1 MKKYL
6 KEHAWAIVGHAFI
19 WVVPLI
25 TLLILTYN
33 KVESIKYLNIVGV
46 VGCVIFMI
54 VYYKKLKKIIRDK
67 FLEKR
72 IKNEP
77 VWLYRI
83 FQWVNFMLAFAIFFL
98 LYDFIGEYIN
108 EIKNFLLIFMI
119 EGTFGYVCL
128 VIDGI
133 GANKVVDEIEQ

>member
-54 VYYKKLKKIIRDK
+54 VYYKKLKGIIRDK

-83 FQWVNFMLAFAIFFL
+83 FQWVNFMLAFVIFFL

-108 EIKNFLLIFMI
+108 EIKNFLLICMI

-133 GANKVVDEIEQ
+133 GNNKAVDEIEQ

>member
-46 VGCVIFMI
+46 VGCVVFMI
-54 VYYKKLKKIIRDK
+54 VY
-67 FLEKR
+67 
-72 IKNEP
+72 
-77 VWLYRI
+77 
-83 FQWVNFMLAFAIFFL
+83 
-98 LYDFIGEYIN
+98 
-108 EIKNFLLIFMI
+108 
-119 EGTFGYVCL
+119 
-128 VIDGI
+128 
-133 GANKVVDEIEQ
+133 

>member
-54 VYYKKLKKIIRDK
+54 VYFVPSTSLISSS
-67 FLEKR
+67 
-72 IKNEP
+72 
-77 VWLYRI
+77 
-83 FQWVNFMLAFAIFFL
+83 VNP
-98 LYDFIGEYIN
+98 YN
-108 EIKNFLLIFMI
+108 S
-119 EGTFGYVCL
+119 
-128 VIDGI
+128 
-133 GANKVVDEIEQ
+133 